1 MLTIYSHEIGEAI
14 KNVREWIGMSQK
26 QLAIEAGVSP
36 ASISLLEKWQ
46 SRNIWL
52 ESLEQ
57 IMKALS
63 NKPIKNKEYGSNTWD
78 IVLAFK

>member
-36 ASISLLEKWQ
+36 ASISLLEKGQ
-46 SRNIWL
+46 SRNI
-52 ESLEQ
+52 
-57 IMKALS
+57 
-63 NKPIKNKEYGSNTWD
+63 
-78 IVLAFK
+78 